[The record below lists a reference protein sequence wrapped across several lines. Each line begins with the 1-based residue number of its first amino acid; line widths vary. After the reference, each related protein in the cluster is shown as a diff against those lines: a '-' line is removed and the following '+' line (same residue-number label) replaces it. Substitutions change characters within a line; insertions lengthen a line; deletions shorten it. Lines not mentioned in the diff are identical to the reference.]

1 MDSGIEYPQNYW
13 EVASMDWNKTKTI
26 FIIVFSILNVFLFSL
41 YLNRY
46 NEALDLEVASDAPI
60 EDRLFQDNITVPK
73 IDVDIKEASYVS
85 GNTHNFIL
93 EELEE
98 LPNQTIV
105 IDGSKLTST
114 FNKAIPITEENTVEK
129 IVRENVLRGDSYGL
143 WEKDEENKSATFFQ
157 KVNNRFVYYN
167 KNATL
172 VVYWNDQQEV
182 VRYEQTIL
190 DDLEDYNED
199 RILMGSMRAI
209 KVLYDHGHLK
219 PDSVVK
225 DIKLGYSQLLE
236 LTETQVFLPTWHIL
250 VELADGTKED
260 YFVNAIEGSI
270 VEIQKDPE
278 QAVDK

>member
-1 MDSGIEYPQNYW
+1 
-13 EVASMDWNKTKTI
+13 MDWNKTKTI

-60 EDRLFQDNITVPK
+60 EDRLFQDNITVSK
-73 IDVDIKEASYVS
+73 MDIDIKEASYVS

-93 EELEE
+93 EELEK
-98 LPNQTIV
+98 LPNQTFA
-105 IDGSKLTST
+105 IDGTKLTST

-129 IVRENVLRGDSYGL
+129 IVHENVLHGDSYAL
-143 WEKDEENKSATFFQ
+143 WKTDEENQSATFFQ

-172 VVYWNDQQEV
+172 VVYWNDQQEL

-190 DDLEDYNED
+190 DNLKDYKEDKV
-199 RILMGSMRAI
+199 LMGSMLAI

-225 DIKLGYSQLLE
+225 DIKLGYSQLIE
-236 LTETQVFLPTWHIL
+236 LTETQVFLPTWHIV

-260 YFVNAIEGSI
+260 YFVNAIEGRI

-278 QAVDK
+278 QADGK